1 LFPDQALHQAAHQA
15 AYRAKETSSAGKKAL
30 AFALFSAA
38 LLTPC
43 FWQSR
48 IQAADLSSHI
58 YNAWLVV
65 QIHRGAAPGLWI
77 ASQST
82 NILFDL
88 ILAWLFAHA
97 GPDWAQKL
105 AVAFCV
111 LIFGWGAI
119 CFIFRAGKRNWWFSA
134 PCVAMLSYGFIFH
147 MGFFNFYL
155 SLGLCLWYPAIT
167 WKQSWKVHFLAAPL
181 LVLAWT
187 AHPFPVLWA
196 LGTAAYIAVAR
207 RLKPART
214 LRLLALAVLALAVAS
229 YILAH
234 RYGSSW
240 SFVQAF
246 FISGADQLDVFGP
259 KYKIPFAATLLL
271 WMVLLRKLAK
281 LGVAELLQNIPF
293 QLWILNAAAVVLLP
307 EHIAFQQYGLP
318 FGFITDRLSLC
329 AALMMC
335 ATLAAA
341 PAGKFEKIGLA
352 AVAVVFFSF
361 LYFDGRQLNRIEDRI
376 DAVVQTLPAGER
388 VVNTLPSLTL
398 RSLCLQHDLD
408 RACIGHCYSYAN
420 YEPPSRQFR
429 VRALPGN
436 RIVLANQ
443 PDVNAIVDG
452 KYVVQLSDL
461 PLHLVYLCGPNLTE
475 VCLRPLHA
483 GETNANPN

>member
-1 LFPDQALHQAAHQA
+1 
-15 AYRAKETSSAGKKAL
+15 
-30 AFALFSAA
+30 
-38 LLTPC
+38 
-43 FWQSR
+43 
-48 IQAADLSSHI
+48 
-58 YNAWLVV
+58 
-65 QIHRGAAPGLWI
+65 
-77 ASQST
+77 
-82 NILFDL
+82 
-88 ILAWLFAHA
+88 
-97 GPDWAQKL
+97 
-105 AVAFCV
+105 
-111 LIFGWGAI
+111 
-119 CFIFRAGKRNWWFSA
+119 
-134 PCVAMLSYGFIFH
+134 
-147 MGFFNFYL
+147 
-155 SLGLCLWYPAIT
+155 
-167 WKQSWKVHFLAAPL
+167 
-181 LVLAWT
+181 
-187 AHPFPVLWA
+187 
-196 LGTAAYIAVAR
+196 
-207 RLKPART
+207 
-214 LRLLALAVLALAVAS
+214 
-229 YILAH
+229 
-234 RYGSSW
+234 
-240 SFVQAF
+240 
-246 FISGADQLDVFGP
+246 
-259 KYKIPFAATLLL
+259 
-271 WMVLLRKLAK
+271 MVLLRKLAK